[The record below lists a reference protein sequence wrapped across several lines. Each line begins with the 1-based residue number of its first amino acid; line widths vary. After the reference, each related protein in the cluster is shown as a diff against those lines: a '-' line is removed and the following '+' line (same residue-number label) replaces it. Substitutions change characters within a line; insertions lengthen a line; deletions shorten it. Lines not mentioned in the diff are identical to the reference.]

1 MKTCPKCNASMPDD
15 VNFCTECGTK
25 MSEPQEQTKFCISCG
40 AKIPYEAQFCPEC
53 AAKQVVEEKK
63 KIDLY
68 ESITKPEI
76 SFQAGY
82 GHNYVAAG
90 AGGLTISLLGISYES
105 NLKSVSAVLSLIG
118 TLGQKTRI
126 SISFKDIT
134 AIGIQE
140 KGRTVVVAV
149 KDGTHHVF
157 GSPFGTDTQVAK
169 KIAYLIELYRRM
181 YWYYGEYVDHPYLR
195 QIVPIGYFKDAPR
208 VDNLSNEEL
217 INFYHTLY

>member
-118 TLGQKTRI
+118 TLGKKTRI

-134 AIGIQE
+134 AIGHPTAMASAMRPRIRPRKKRLFMKIYCVPQME
-140 KGRTVVVAV
+140 ATGSTTT
-149 KDGTHHVF
+149 THVCVY
-157 GSPFGTDTQVAK
+157 SAMV
-169 KIAYLIELYRRM
+169 
-181 YWYYGEYVDHPYLR
+181 
-195 QIVPIGYFKDAPR
+195 
-208 VDNLSNEEL
+208 
-217 INFYHTLY
+217 